1 MGFTGGY
8 YTGGGNSAGTVM
20 AILLLLAVVLTV
32 LAFIFIVP
40 ENRREKLNAFGKFLH
55 DTCNFNYLLI
65 EKILQA
71 LYIFLTVFAILM
83 GLYTLVHSFWV
94 GLALTIIMPI
104 AIRLIYEFLMMAVL
118 LLKHVIMIDNKLKNQ
133 NTVDKKPKTADPEFI
148 SREPK
153 KPSPTP
159 APAKPAVKKAA
170 PAAKPAAEK
179 TTPAAKP
186 AAEKTAPAA
195 KPAAPKPAP
204 KAASVKAETETPVKT
219 APVKKTVPTETAS
232 EAPVKKAPAK
242 PVVEKAAPAE
252 TASEPVSAP
261 VKTEAPAKPASEIK
275 PAPEA
280 PASPK
285 ARFCTECGSPLDEN
299 GKCPNCSK

>member
-20 AILLLLAVVLTV
+20 ATLLLLAVVLTV

-83 GLYTLVHSFWV
+83 GLYTLVHNFWV

-153 KPSPTP
+153 KPAPTP

-170 PAAKPAAEK
+170 PA
-179 TTPAAKP
+179 TKP
-186 AAEKTAPAA
+186 AAEKTALAA
-195 KPAAPKPAP
+195 KPAAKPAP
-204 KAASVKAETETPVKT
+204 KAAPVKAETEIPVKT

-261 VKTEAPAKPASEIK
+261 VKTEAPAKTASEIK
-275 PAPEA
+275 PVPKA

>member
-20 AILLLLAVVLTV
+20 AILLILAVVLTV

-65 EKILQA
+65 EKILQV

-83 GLYTLVHSFWV
+83 GLYTLVHNFWV

-104 AIRLIYEFLMMAVL
+104 VIRLIYKFLMMAVL

-153 KPSPTP
+153 KPAPTP
-159 APAKPAVKKAA
+159 APAKPAVKKTA
-170 PAAKPAAEK
+170 PA
-179 TTPAAKP
+179 TKP

-195 KPAAPKPAP
+195 KPAAKPAP
-204 KAASVKAETETPVKT
+204 KAAPVKAETETPVKT

-232 EAPVKKAPAK
+232 EAPVKKVPAK

-261 VKTEAPAKPASEIK
+261 VKTEAPAKTASEIK
-275 PAPEA
+275 PVPEA
-280 PASPK
+280 PTSPK
-285 ARFCTECGSPLDEN
+285 ACFCTECGSPLDEN

>member
-40 ENRREKLNAFGKFLH
+40 ENRREKLSAFGKFLH

-65 EKILQA
+65 EKILQV

-83 GLYTLVHSFWV
+83 GLYTLVHNFWV

-104 AIRLIYEFLMMAVL
+104 VIRLIYEFLMMAVL

-153 KPSPTP
+153 KPAPTP
-159 APAKPAVKKAA
+159 APAKPTVKKAA
-170 PAAKPAAEK
+170 PA
-179 TTPAAKP
+179 TKP

-195 KPAAPKPAP
+195 KPAAKPAP
-204 KAASVKAETETPVKT
+204 KAAPVKAETETPVKT

-252 TASEPVSAP
+252 TASEPVSAS
-261 VKTEAPAKPASEIK
+261 VKT
-275 PAPEA
+275 EA

>member
-83 GLYTLVHSFWV
+83 GLYTLVHNFWV

-153 KPSPTP
+153 KPAPTP

-170 PAAKPAAEK
+170 PA
-179 TTPAAKP
+179 TKP

-195 KPAAPKPAP
+195 KPAAKPAP
-204 KAASVKAETETPVKT
+204 KAAPVKAETETPVKT

-261 VKTEAPAKPASEIK
+261 VKTEAPAKTASEIK
-275 PAPEA
+275 PVPKA

>member
-40 ENRREKLNAFGKFLH
+40 ENRREKLSAFGKFLH

-83 GLYTLVHSFWV
+83 GLYTLVHNFWV

-153 KPSPTP
+153 KPAPTP
-159 APAKPAVKKAA
+159 APAKPAVKKA
-170 PAAKPAAEK
+170 
-179 TTPAAKP
+179 TPATKP

-195 KPAAPKPAP
+195 KPAAKPAP
-204 KAASVKAETETPVKT
+204 KAAPVKAETETPVKT

-261 VKTEAPAKPASEIK
+261 VKTEAPA
-275 PAPEA
+275 
-280 PASPK
+280 SPK

>member
-186 AAEKTAPAA
+186 AA
-195 KPAAPKPAP
+195 PKPAP

-261 VKTEAPAKPASEIK
+261 VKTEAPAKTASEIK
-275 PAPEA
+275 PVPKA

>member
-83 GLYTLVHSFWV
+83 GLYTLVHNFWV

-133 NTVDKKPKTADPEFI
+133 NTAESKGKGSEPEFV

-170 PAAKPAAEK
+170 PA
-179 TTPAAKP
+179 TKP

-195 KPAAPKPAP
+195 KPAAKPAP
-204 KAASVKAETETPVKT
+204 KAAPVKAETETPVKT

-261 VKTEAPAKPASEIK
+261 VKTEAPAKTASEIK
-275 PAPEA
+275 PVPKA

>member
-83 GLYTLVHSFWV
+83 GLYTLVHNFWV
-94 GLALTIIMPI
+94 GLALMIIMPI

-153 KPSPTP
+153 KPAPTP

-170 PAAKPAAEK
+170 PA
-179 TTPAAKP
+179 TKP

-195 KPAAPKPAP
+195 KPAAKPAP
-204 KAASVKAETETPVKT
+204 KAAPVKAETEIPVKT

-261 VKTEAPAKPASEIK
+261 VKTEAPAKTASEIK
-275 PAPEA
+275 PVPKA

>member
-40 ENRREKLNAFGKFLH
+40 ENRREKLSAFGKFLH

-83 GLYTLVHSFWV
+83 GLYTLVHNFWV

-170 PAAKPAAEK
+170 PA
-179 TTPAAKP
+179 TKP

-195 KPAAPKPAP
+195 KPAAKPAP
-204 KAASVKAETETPVKT
+204 KAAPVKAETETPVKT

-261 VKTEAPAKPASEIK
+261 VKTEAPA
-275 PAPEA
+275 
-280 PASPK
+280 SPK

>member
-83 GLYTLVHSFWV
+83 GLYTLVHNFWV

-133 NTVDKKPKTADPEFI
+133 NTAESKGKGSEPEFV

-159 APAKPAVKKAA
+159 APAKPSVKKAA

-186 AAEKTAPAA
+186 AA
-195 KPAAPKPAP
+195 KPAP
-204 KAASVKAETETPVKT
+204 KAAPVKAETETPVKT

-261 VKTEAPAKPASEIK
+261 VKTEAPAKRASEIK
-275 PAPEA
+275 PVPKA

-285 ARFCTECGSPLDEN
+285 AGFCTECGSPLDEN

>member
-1 MGFTGGY
+1 
-8 YTGGGNSAGTVM
+8 M

-40 ENRREKLNAFGKFLH
+40 ENRREKLSAFGKFLH

-83 GLYTLVHSFWV
+83 GLYTLVHNFWV

-170 PAAKPAAEK
+170 PA
-179 TTPAAKP
+179 TKP

-195 KPAAPKPAP
+195 KPAAKPAP
-204 KAASVKAETETPVKT
+204 KAAPVKAETETPVKT

-261 VKTEAPAKPASEIK
+261 VKTEAPA
-275 PAPEA
+275 
-280 PASPK
+280 SPK

>member
-20 AILLLLAVVLTV
+20 AILLILAVVLTV

-65 EKILQA
+65 EKILQV

-83 GLYTLVHSFWV
+83 GLYTLVHNFWV

-104 AIRLIYEFLMMAVL
+104 VIRLIYEFLMMAVL

-153 KPSPTP
+153 KPAPTP
-159 APAKPAVKKAA
+159 APAKPAVKKTA
-170 PAAKPAAEK
+170 PA
-179 TTPAAKP
+179 TKP

-195 KPAAPKPAP
+195 KPAAKPAP
-204 KAASVKAETETPVKT
+204 KAAPVKAETETPVKT

-232 EAPVKKAPAK
+232 EAPVKKAQAK

-261 VKTEAPAKPASEIK
+261 VKTEAPAKTASEIK
-275 PAPEA
+275 PVPEA
-280 PASPK
+280 PTSPK
-285 ARFCTECGSPLDEN
+285 ACFCTECGSPLDEN

>member
-83 GLYTLVHSFWV
+83 GLYTLVHNFWV

-153 KPSPTP
+153 KPAPTP

-170 PAAKPAAEK
+170 PA
-179 TTPAAKP
+179 TKP

-195 KPAAPKPAP
+195 KPAAKPAP
-204 KAASVKAETETPVKT
+204 KAAPVKAETETPVKT

-252 TASEPVSAP
+252 TASEPVSTP
-261 VKTEAPAKPASEIK
+261 VKT
-275 PAPEA
+275 EA

>member
-83 GLYTLVHSFWV
+83 GLYTLVHNFWV

-133 NTVDKKPKTADPEFI
+133 NTAESKGKGSEPEFV

-179 TTPAAKP
+179 TT
-186 AAEKTAPAA
+186 PAA

-261 VKTEAPAKPASEIK
+261 VKTEAPA
-275 PAPEA
+275 
-280 PASPK
+280 SPK

>member
-83 GLYTLVHSFWV
+83 GLYTLVHNFWV

-153 KPSPTP
+153 KPAPTP

-170 PAAKPAAEK
+170 PAVKPAAEK

-261 VKTEAPAKPASEIK
+261 VKTEAPAKRASEIK
-275 PAPEA
+275 PVPEA

>member
-83 GLYTLVHSFWV
+83 GLYTLVHNFWV
-94 GLALTIIMPI
+94 GLALMIIMPI

-133 NTVDKKPKTADPEFI
+133 NTAESKGKGSEPEFVI
-148 SREPK
+148 REPK

-159 APAKPAVKKAA
+159 APAKPSVKKAA

-179 TTPAAKP
+179 TAPVAKP
-186 AAEKTAPAA
+186 AA
-195 KPAAPKPAP
+195 KPAP
-204 KAASVKAETETPVKT
+204 KAAPVKAETETPVKT

-261 VKTEAPAKPASEIK
+261 VKTEAPA
-275 PAPEA
+275 
-280 PASPK
+280 SPK

>member
-83 GLYTLVHSFWV
+83 GLYTLVHNFWV

-153 KPSPTP
+153 KPAPTP
-159 APAKPAVKKAA
+159 APAKPTVKKAAPATKPAAEKMA
-170 PAAKPAAEK
+170 PAAKPAA
-179 TTPAAKP
+179 
-186 AAEKTAPAA
+186 
-195 KPAAPKPAP
+195 KPAP
-204 KAASVKAETETPVKT
+204 KAAPVKAETETPVKT

-261 VKTEAPAKPASEIK
+261 VKTEAPAKTASEIK
-275 PAPEA
+275 PVPKA

>member
-83 GLYTLVHSFWV
+83 GLYTLVHNFWV

-133 NTVDKKPKTADPEFI
+133 NTAESKGKGSEPEFV

-159 APAKPAVKKAA
+159 APAKPAVKKAV

-186 AAEKTAPAA
+186 AAL
-195 KPAAPKPAP
+195 KPAP

-261 VKTEAPAKPASEIK
+261 VKTEAPAKTASEIK
-275 PAPEA
+275 PVPKA

>member
-55 DTCNFNYLLI
+55 DICNFNYLLI

-83 GLYTLVHSFWV
+83 GLYTLVHNFWV

-153 KPSPTP
+153 KPAPTP

-170 PAAKPAAEK
+170 PA
-179 TTPAAKP
+179 TKP

-195 KPAAPKPAP
+195 KPAAKPAP
-204 KAASVKAETETPVKT
+204 KAAPVKAETETPVKT

-232 EAPVKKAPAK
+232 EVPVKKAPAK

-261 VKTEAPAKPASEIK
+261 VKTEAPA
-275 PAPEA
+275 
-280 PASPK
+280 SPK

>member
-83 GLYTLVHSFWV
+83 GLYTLVHNFWV

-133 NTVDKKPKTADPEFI
+133 NTVDKKPKMADPEFI

-153 KPSPTP
+153 KPAPTP

-170 PAAKPAAEK
+170 PA
-179 TTPAAKP
+179 TKP

-195 KPAAPKPAP
+195 KPAAKPGP
-204 KAASVKAETETPVKT
+204 KAAPVKAETETPVKT

-261 VKTEAPAKPASEIK
+261 VKTEAPAKTASEIK
-275 PAPEA
+275 PVPKA

>member
-65 EKILQA
+65 EKILQV

-83 GLYTLVHSFWV
+83 GLYTLVHNFWV

-104 AIRLIYEFLMMAVL
+104 VIRLIYEFLMMAVL

-153 KPSPTP
+153 KPAPTP
-159 APAKPAVKKAA
+159 APAKPTVKKAA
-170 PAAKPAAEK
+170 PATKPAAEK
-179 TTPAAKP
+179 MAPAAKP

-252 TASEPVSAP
+252 TASEPVSAS
-261 VKTEAPAKPASEIK
+261 VKTETPAKTASEIK
-275 PAPEA
+275 PVPEA

>member
-83 GLYTLVHSFWV
+83 GLYTLVHNFWV

-104 AIRLIYEFLMMAVL
+104 AIRLISEFLMMAVL

-153 KPSPTP
+153 KPAPTP

-170 PAAKPAAEK
+170 PA
-179 TTPAAKP
+179 TLP

-195 KPAAPKPAP
+195 KPAAKPAP
-204 KAASVKAETETPVKT
+204 KAAPVKAETETPVKT

-252 TASEPVSAP
+252 TASEPVSTP
-261 VKTEAPAKPASEIK
+261 VKT
-275 PAPEA
+275 EA

>member
-1 MGFTGGY
+1 M
-8 YTGGGNSAGTVM
+8 
-20 AILLLLAVVLTV
+20 VLTV

-40 ENRREKLNAFGKFLH
+40 ENRREKLSAFGKFLH

-83 GLYTLVHSFWV
+83 GLYTLVHNFWV

-153 KPSPTP
+153 KPAPTP

-170 PAAKPAAEK
+170 PA
-179 TTPAAKP
+179 TKP

-195 KPAAPKPAP
+195 KPAAKPAP
-204 KAASVKAETETPVKT
+204 KAAPVKAETETPVKT

-261 VKTEAPAKPASEIK
+261 VKTEAPAKPASEIN
-275 PAPEA
+275 PVPEA

>member
-1 MGFTGGY
+1 
-8 YTGGGNSAGTVM
+8 M

-40 ENRREKLNAFGKFLH
+40 ANRREQLNAFGKFLH

-83 GLYTLVHSFWV
+83 GLYTLVHNFWV

-133 NTVDKKPKTADPEFI
+133 NTAESKGKGSEPEFV

-170 PAAKPAAEK
+170 PA
-179 TTPAAKP
+179 TKP

-195 KPAAPKPAP
+195 KPAAKPAP
-204 KAASVKAETETPVKT
+204 KAAPVKAETETPVKT

-261 VKTEAPAKPASEIK
+261 VKTEAPAKTASEIK
-275 PAPEA
+275 PVPKA

>member
-20 AILLLLAVVLTV
+20 AILLILAVVLTV

-65 EKILQA
+65 EKILQV

-83 GLYTLVHSFWV
+83 GLYTLVHNFWV

-104 AIRLIYEFLMMAVL
+104 VIRLIYEFLMMAVL

-153 KPSPTP
+153 KPAPTP
-159 APAKPAVKKAA
+159 APAKPAVKKTA
-170 PAAKPAAEK
+170 PA
-179 TTPAAKP
+179 TKP

-195 KPAAPKPAP
+195 KPAAKPAP
-204 KAASVKAETETPVKT
+204 KAAPVKAETETPVKT

-232 EAPVKKAPAK
+232 EAPVKKVPAK

-261 VKTEAPAKPASEIK
+261 VKTEAPAKTASEIK
-275 PAPEA
+275 PVPEA
-280 PASPK
+280 PTSPK
-285 ARFCTECGSPLDEN
+285 ACFCTECGSPLDEN
-299 GKCPNCSK
+299 GKCQNCSK

>member
-65 EKILQA
+65 EKILQV

-83 GLYTLVHSFWV
+83 GLYTLVHNFWV

-104 AIRLIYEFLMMAVL
+104 VIRLIYEFLMMAVL

-153 KPSPTP
+153 KPAPTP
-159 APAKPAVKKAA
+159 APAKPTVKKAAPATKPAAEKMA
-170 PAAKPAAEK
+170 PAAKPAA
-179 TTPAAKP
+179 
-186 AAEKTAPAA
+186 
-195 KPAAPKPAP
+195 KPAP
-204 KAASVKAETETPVKT
+204 KAAPVKAETETPVKT

-252 TASEPVSAP
+252 TASEPVSAS
-261 VKTEAPAKPASEIK
+261 VKTETPAKTASEIK
-275 PAPEA
+275 PVPKA

>member
-83 GLYTLVHSFWV
+83 GLYTLVHNFWV

-153 KPSPTP
+153 KPAPTP

-179 TTPAAKP
+179 TAPVAKP

-204 KAASVKAETETPVKT
+204 KAAPVKAETETTVKT

-252 TASEPVSAP
+252 TASEPVSTP
-261 VKTEAPAKPASEIK
+261 VKTEAPAKRASEIK
-275 PAPEA
+275 PVPEA

>member
-40 ENRREKLNAFGKFLH
+40 ENRREKLSAFGKFLH

-83 GLYTLVHSFWV
+83 GLYTLVHNFWV

-170 PAAKPAAEK
+170 PA
-179 TTPAAKP
+179 TKP

-195 KPAAPKPAP
+195 KPAAKPAP
-204 KAASVKAETETPVKT
+204 KAAPVKAETETPVKT

-232 EAPVKKAPAK
+232 EAPVKKAPG
-242 PVVEKAAPAE
+242 
-252 TASEPVSAP
+252 
-261 VKTEAPAKPASEIK
+261 KTG
-275 PAPEA
+275 
-280 PASPK
+280 
-285 ARFCTECGSPLDEN
+285 R
-299 GKCPNCSK
+299 

>member
-20 AILLLLAVVLTV
+20 AILLILAVVLTV

-65 EKILQA
+65 EKILQV

-83 GLYTLVHSFWV
+83 GLYTLVHNFWV

-104 AIRLIYEFLMMAVL
+104 VIRLIYEFLMMAVL

-153 KPSPTP
+153 KPAPTP
-159 APAKPAVKKAA
+159 APAKPAVKKTA
-170 PAAKPAAEK
+170 PA
-179 TTPAAKP
+179 TKP

-195 KPAAPKPAP
+195 KPAAKPAP
-204 KAASVKAETETPVKT
+204 KAAPVKAQTETPVKT

-261 VKTEAPAKPASEIK
+261 VKTEAPAKTASEIK
-275 PAPEA
+275 TVPEA
-280 PASPK
+280 PTSPK
-285 ARFCTECGSPLDEN
+285 ACFCTECGSPLDEN

>member
-83 GLYTLVHSFWV
+83 GLYTLVHNFWV
-94 GLALTIIMPI
+94 GLALMIIMPI

-133 NTVDKKPKTADPEFI
+133 NTAESKGKGSEPEFV

-153 KPSPTP
+153 KPAPTP

-170 PAAKPAAEK
+170 PA
-179 TTPAAKP
+179 TKP

-204 KAASVKAETETPVKT
+204 KAAPVKAETETPVKT

-261 VKTEAPAKPASEIK
+261 VKTEAPAKRASEIK
-275 PAPEA
+275 PVPEA

>member
-83 GLYTLVHSFWV
+83 GLYTLVHNFWV
-94 GLALTIIMPI
+94 GLALMIIMPI

-153 KPSPTP
+153 KPAPPP

-170 PAAKPAAEK
+170 PA
-179 TTPAAKP
+179 TKP

-204 KAASVKAETETPVKT
+204 KAAPVKAETETPVKT

-242 PVVEKAAPAE
+242 PVVEKAAPSE

-261 VKTEAPAKPASEIK
+261 VKTEAPA
-275 PAPEA
+275 
-280 PASPK
+280 SPT

>member
-20 AILLLLAVVLTV
+20 AILLILAVVLTV

-65 EKILQA
+65 EKILQV

-83 GLYTLVHSFWV
+83 GLYTLVHNFWV
-94 GLALTIIMPI
+94 GLVLTIIMPI
-104 AIRLIYEFLMMAVL
+104 VIRLIYEFLMMAVL

-153 KPSPTP
+153 KPAPTP
-159 APAKPAVKKAA
+159 APAKPAVKKTA
-170 PAAKPAAEK
+170 PA
-179 TTPAAKP
+179 TKP

-195 KPAAPKPAP
+195 KPAAKPAP
-204 KAASVKAETETPVKT
+204 KAAPVKAETETPVKT

-261 VKTEAPAKPASEIK
+261 VKTEAPAKTASEIK
-275 PAPEA
+275 PVPEA
-280 PASPK
+280 PTSPK
-285 ARFCTECGSPLDEN
+285 ACFCTECGSPLDEN

>member
-20 AILLLLAVVLTV
+20 AILLILAVVLTV

-65 EKILQA
+65 EKILQV

-83 GLYTLVHSFWV
+83 GLYTLVHNFWV

-104 AIRLIYEFLMMAVL
+104 VIRLIYEFLMMAVL
-118 LLKHVIMIDNKLKNQ
+118 LLKHVSMIDNKLKNQ

-153 KPSPTP
+153 KPAPTP
-159 APAKPAVKKAA
+159 APAKPAVKKTA
-170 PAAKPAAEK
+170 PA
-179 TTPAAKP
+179 TKP

-195 KPAAPKPAP
+195 KPAAKPAP
-204 KAASVKAETETPVKT
+204 KAAPVKAETETPVKT

-261 VKTEAPAKPASEIK
+261 VKTEAPAKTASEIK
-275 PAPEA
+275 PVPEA
-280 PASPK
+280 PTSPK
-285 ARFCTECGSPLDEN
+285 ACFCTECGSPLDEN

>member
-40 ENRREKLNAFGKFLH
+40 ENRREKLSAFGKFLH

-83 GLYTLVHSFWV
+83 GLYTLVHNFWV

-133 NTVDKKPKTADPEFI
+133 NTAESKGKGSE
-148 SREPK
+148 

-261 VKTEAPAKPASEIK
+261 VKTEAPA
-275 PAPEA
+275 
-280 PASPK
+280 SPK

>member
-1 MGFTGGY
+1 
-8 YTGGGNSAGTVM
+8 M

-83 GLYTLVHSFWV
+83 GLYTLVHNFWV

-133 NTVDKKPKTADPEFI
+133 NTAESKGKGSEPEFV

-159 APAKPAVKKAA
+159 APAKPSVKKAA

-186 AAEKTAPAA
+186 AA
-195 KPAAPKPAP
+195 KPAP
-204 KAASVKAETETPVKT
+204 KAAPVKAETETPVKT

-261 VKTEAPAKPASEIK
+261 VKTEAPAKRASEIK
-275 PAPEA
+275 PVPKA

>member
-20 AILLLLAVVLTV
+20 AILLILAVVLTV

-65 EKILQA
+65 EKILQV

-83 GLYTLVHSFWV
+83 GLYTLVHNFWV

-104 AIRLIYEFLMMAVL
+104 VIRLIYEFLMMAVL

-153 KPSPTP
+153 KPAPTP
-159 APAKPAVKKAA
+159 APAKPAVKKTA
-170 PAAKPAAEK
+170 PA
-179 TTPAAKP
+179 TKP

-195 KPAAPKPAP
+195 KPAAKPAP
-204 KAASVKAETETPVKT
+204 KAAPVKAETETPVKT

-261 VKTEAPAKPASEIK
+261 VKTEAPAKTASEIK
-275 PAPEA
+275 PVPEA
-280 PASPK
+280 PTSPK
-285 ARFCTECGSPLDEN
+285 ACFCTECGSPLDEN